1 LPESGTSTPVVTA
14 DVVLSD
20 AGQVSIQSPW
30 ALAFDAAG
38 NLWSSNS
45 ATSTLV
51 EFARAD
57 LAATAAPMPAVTI
70 SSTKVNDNPS
80 LDQPHGL
87 CFDNVGKLTA
97 INAAGAFAVAS
108 FAANQLVTGTPTPDT
123 FIVGAGTTLNAP
135 EGCMFGPLVK

>member
-1 LPESGTSTPVVTA
+1 
-14 DVVLSD
+14 LSD
-20 AGQVSIQSPW
+20 EGQASIQSPW
-30 ALAFDAAG
+30 ALAFDGAG

-57 LAATAAPMPAVTI
+57 LAATGAPVPAVTI

-80 LDQPHGL
+80 LDEPHGL
-87 CFDNVGKLTA
+87 CFDDVGKLAA
-97 INAAGAFAVAS
+97 INAAGAFGVAS
-108 FAANQLVTGTPTPDT
+108 FAANQLGTGAPTPAT